1 MPKERIRHSGQ
12 GDFADLM
19 VRWSKQDLGCATD
32 GVEAP
37 KVDVLITAPD
47 LPGHEGSYMF
57 TPEHADT
64 FDMADGESVG
74 PISVSLDRGQINRLI
89 RVLRQARDTAYGADA

>member
-1 MPKERIRHSGQ
+1 MPKERIRHSGK

-19 VRWSKQDLGCATD
+19 VRWSKEDHGNAVD
-32 GVEAP
+32 GVESP
-37 KVDVLITAPD
+37 KVDVLIAAPD

-57 TPEHADT
+57 TPKQPEI
-64 FDMADGESVG
+64 FGLADGESVG

-89 RVLRQARDTAYGADA
+89 RVLRQARDAAYGSDA